1 MSENFIISWNQPE
14 SAERSDLVFEGRFKK
29 YGAYTIRRNYSKSK
43 IIATLIAIGLFAG
56 LTYSYYWYE
65 RIYGVKAKSTNRI
78 EEMANASKKPMEKIE
93 KKEAEKPPP
102 PQKTQQVKQQLFVP
116 PVIDEETTRPTEMKL
131 VDEIDKAG
139 NIDNEEGKEFAQ
151 IGDGIIGGD
160 DQDGAEEG
168 GPVTVTEDQQAKF
181 PGGEPGF
188 VKFVQENFVY
198 PERCLN
204 EGING
209 KVELQFVVDKNGLI
223 SSLIIT
229 KGCPLC
235 TEFEAEAKRVLKLT
249 NRKWTPAFVGG
260 KAVVSYRKVPIQMD
274 INSGN

>member
-65 RIYGVKAKSTNRI
+65 RIYGVKAKSSNRI
-78 EEMANASKKPMEKIE
+78 EDMANASKKPIEKIE
-93 KKEAEKPPP
+93 KKDVEKPPP
-102 PQKTQQVKQQLFVP
+102 PQKTQAVKQQMFVP
-116 PVIDEETTRPTEMKL
+116 PIIDEETKVPAKL
-131 VDEIDKAG
+131 PDMESIDKAG
-139 NIDNEEGKEFAQ
+139 NIDNDGGKDFAD
-151 IGDGIIGGD
+151 IGDGIIGAD
-160 DQDGAEEG
+160 DQDGVEDG
-168 GPVTVTEDQQAKF
+168 GPVNVSEDQQAKF
-181 PGGEPGF
+181 PGGEDGF
-188 VKFVQENFVY
+188 RKFVVDNFVY
-198 PERCLN
+198 PDRCLN

-223 SSLIIT
+223 SNLFVT